1 MTATFPLAK
10 PGKPGYSASEVDEF
24 LEVARTAYASA
35 PGDDDY
41 LSSEQIRRTA
51 FRVVRRGGYSAR
63 HVDAALERLEEA
75 FVTRERERAIA
86 ELGEEGYYADVR
98 AAAQE
103 IIDRLARPAGKKFRR
118 MSFLA
123 RGYHPADV
131 DLFSERI
138 SSYFQEGRA
147 LPVENVRTIGFRAK
161 FGGYHEAQVDLLLD
175 TVVRLML
182 AVR

>member
-10 PGKPGYSASEVDEF
+10 PGKPGYSVAEVDDF
-24 LEVARTAYASA
+24 LEVARTAYSSL
-35 PGDDDY
+35 PDDENY

-51 FRVVRRGGYSAR
+51 FRVVRRGVYSAR

-75 FVTRERERAIA
+75 LVTRERERAIA

-98 AAAQE
+98 ATAQE

-131 DLFSERI
+131 DLFSDRI
-138 SSYFQEGRA
+138 AAYFQEGRT
-147 LPVENVRTIGFRAK
+147 LPVENVRTIGFRSK
-161 FGGYHEAQVDLLLD
+161 FGGYH
-175 TVVRLML
+175 
-182 AVR
+182 